1 MTTTF
6 KPFTITGADR
16 STDTL
21 IICDHAS
28 NHVPDQIN
36 TGSLGLPD
44 ADMNRHIA
52 FDIGAKGVS
61 EHLGTLL
68 NAPVICSTFSRLV
81 IDPNRG
87 EDDPTLMMRLYDG
100 TIIPGNRHATQAD
113 IQTRLN
119 LCHRPYHTAVSS
131 LIASC
136 KNPLLISIHS
146 FTPRLN
152 GRAPRPWHVGVLS
165 GKDRRLSDAL
175 LHELAQ
181 EADINA
187 GDNVPYNGEL
197 KGDCMDQHASQH
209 GHNHT
214 LIELRHDLIDTAAGQ
229 KKWANRLAPLLQ
241 RAILKVTT

>member
-1 MTTTF
+1 MTT
-6 KPFTITGADR
+6 PFQPYTITGADR
-16 STDTL
+16 QSDTV

-28 NHVPDQIN
+28 NHVPAEIN
-36 TGSLGLPD
+36 GGTLGLPT

-52 FDIGAKGVS
+52 FDIGAKNVS
-61 EHLGTLL
+61 EHLGTQL

-100 TIIPGNRHATQAD
+100 TIIPGNRHASDAD
-113 IQTRLN
+113 IEARLN
-119 LCHRPYHTAVSS
+119 LCHRPYHKALAA
-131 LIASC
+131 LIS
-136 KNPLLISIHS
+136 KRKTPLLISIHS

-152 GRAPRPWHVGVLS
+152 GRAPRPWHIGVLS
-165 GKDRRLSDAL
+165 GTDRRLSDAL

-181 EADINA
+181 EPDINA

-197 KGDCMDQHASQH
+197 KGDCMDQHASSH

-214 LIELRHDLIDTAAGQ
+214 LIELRHDLIDTAEGQ
-229 KKWANRLAPLLQ
+229 EKWASRLAPLLS
-241 RAILKVTT
+241 RAISTVTK

>member
-1 MTTTF
+1 MTT
-6 KPFTITGADR
+6 PFQPYTISGADR
-16 STDTL
+16 DSDTL

-28 NHVPDQIN
+28 NHVPAQIN
-36 TGSLGLPD
+36 KGTLGLTD

-61 EHLGTLL
+61 EHIGKLL

-113 IQTRLN
+113 IETRLN
-119 LCHRPYHTAVSS
+119 LCHRPYHTAVSK
-131 LIASC
+131 LITKR

-152 GRAPRPWHVGVLS
+152 GRSPRPWYVGVLS
-165 GKDRRLSDAL
+165 GTDRRLSDAL

-181 EADINA
+181 ETDIHA
-187 GDNVPYNGEL
+187 GDNVPYKGEL

-214 LIELRHDLIDTAAGQ
+214 LIELRHDLIDTAQGQ
-229 KKWANRLAPLLQ
+229 EKWAKRLAPMLQ
-241 RAILKVTT
+241 RAISKVTS

>member
-1 MTTTF
+1 MTT
-6 KPFTITGADR
+6 PFRPYNIFGAER
-16 STDTL
+16 VSDTL

-28 NHVPDQIN
+28 NHVPTQIN
-36 TGSLGLPD
+36 NGTLGLSD
-44 ADMNRHIA
+44 ANMNRHIA

-61 EHLGTLL
+61 EHLGELL

-100 TIIPGNRHATQAD
+100 TIIPGNRHATEAD
-113 IQTRLN
+113 IETRLN
-119 LCHRPYHTAVSS
+119 LCHRPYHKAVAA
-131 LIASC
+131 LIATRE
-136 KNPLLISIHS
+136 NPLLIAIHS

-181 EADINA
+181 ETDICH
-187 GDNVPYNGEL
+187 GDNVPYLGEL
-197 KGDCMDQHASQH
+197 QGDCMDQHASQH
-209 GHNHT
+209 GHYHT
-214 LIELRHDLIDTAAGQ
+214 LIELRHDLIDTPEGQ
-229 KKWANRLAPLLQ
+229 VKWAERLAPLLQ
-241 RAILKVTT
+241 RAIETVTS